1 MGLNMSYSLVHIVR
15 SFKKL
20 FLNLVTKY
28 MIQPDGMEYISAN
41 VLLIYLEGRQAVG
54 MTFHPILYL
63 IYCVEQNSY

>member
-1 MGLNMSYSLVHIVR
+1 
-15 SFKKL
+15 
-20 FLNLVTKY
+20 

-41 VLLIYLEGRQAVG
+41 VLLIYLEGHQAVG